1 MQLATVAEHGDVDTA
16 LMFRRSPEGAACRQ
30 RAATGTLTDDDKREL
45 PKCFHEL
52 IEHLESPVNEATG
65 VKVKQSDYVNMLNDA
80 GNPREIDL
88 VILRRK
94 LGGIAKGKAPGYTGN
109 GPDLYASLLL

>member
-1 MQLATVAEHGDVDTA
+1 MKFAAAAETGDTDTA

-30 RAATGTLTDDDKREL
+30 RAATGTLTEGDKREL

-65 VKVKQSDYVNMLNDA
+65 VKVKQTDYVNMLNDE
-80 GNPREIDL
+80 GDPR
-88 VILRRK
+88 
-94 LGGIAKGKAPGYTGN
+94 
-109 GPDLYASLLL
+109 